1 MDSGNFV
8 VANSVLTQA
17 TIANTTYDIDF
28 KIKDAESIITS
39 TLAAPPTINT
49 HADIADTGKYNSSD
63 ISKIKSICR
72 YAQ

>member
-17 TIANTTYDIDF
+17 SIANTTYDIDF
-28 KIKDAESIITS
+28 KIKDSESIITS

-49 HADIADTGKYNSSD
+49 HADIADGGKYNSSD
-63 ISKIKSICR
+63 
-72 YAQ
+72 